1 MPVRHN
7 VPITNHA
14 TPRLS
19 FICLTISIDNAV
31 LPVCLLVMGPQ
42 PQYIS
47 QLLRLPINATFFPLT
62 FSLPSILDTIF
73 IYPSVEP
80 ATFPAPFSVFFLDAS
95 MPRRGGRQGGKLRV
109 ESAAMPSTGE
119 VHVRH
124 GSESQDANSL
134 FRPELVQR
142 GIPVIGVLGEKQG
155 EGGLGENGQ
164 EAGVLELEMKDWDS
178 EPNTT
183 NVLLFMSL
191 NLLEKTW
198 FNAVLWN
205 ARMWRT

>member
-7 VPITNHA
+7 VPIINHA

-80 ATFPAPFSVFFLDAS
+80 ATSPPPLFLSFFRCFHAAT
-95 MPRRGGRQGGKLRV
+95 RR
-109 ESAAMPSTGE
+109 
-119 VHVRH
+119 
-124 GSESQDANSL
+124 
-134 FRPELVQR
+134 
-142 GIPVIGVLGEKQG
+142 
-155 EGGLGENGQ
+155 
-164 EAGVLELEMKDWDS
+164 EAGREAPSRVGSDAKH
-178 EPNTT
+178 
-183 NVLLFMSL
+183 
-191 NLLEKTW
+191 
-198 FNAVLWN
+198 
-205 ARMWRT
+205 R

>member
-47 QLLRLPINATFFPLT
+47 QLLRLPINATFFPPT

-80 ATFPAPFSVFFLDAS
+80 ATSPAPIFCLFLDAS

-109 ESAAMPSTGE
+109 ESAAMLSTGE

-124 GSESQDANSL
+124 GSESRDANSL
-134 FRPELVQR
+134 FRRELVQR
-142 GIPVIGVLGEKQG
+142 GIPVISVLGEKQG
-155 EGGLGENGQ
+155 EGAGGGCSGIRNEGLGFRDEHNQ
-164 EAGVLELEMKDWDS
+164 RVVIHTS
-178 EPNTT
+178 ESIGNR
-183 NVLLFMSL
+183 NLFR
-191 NLLEKTW
+191 
-198 FNAVLWN
+198 FHLWN
-205 ARMWRT
+205 ARTRRT